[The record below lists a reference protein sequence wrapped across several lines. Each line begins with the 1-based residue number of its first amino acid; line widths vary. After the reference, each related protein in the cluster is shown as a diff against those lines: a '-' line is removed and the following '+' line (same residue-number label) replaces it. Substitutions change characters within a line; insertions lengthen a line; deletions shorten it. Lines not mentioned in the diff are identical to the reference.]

1 MSTKVSYIG
10 CGYNMIAFY
19 STWTIVKVQP
29 VQMQGK
35 FTKNYLFYDKV
46 TSLRNLTADRNPFVQ
61 IAKPTQNLPHL
72 LSMWSNMRA
81 PQILSQILSLQKN
94 M

>member
-19 STWTIVKVQP
+19 IAWTIVKVQP

-46 TSLRNLTADRNPFVQ
+46 SSLRNLTTDTRQTMPDLY
-61 IAKPTQNLPHL
+61 I
-72 LSMWSNMRA
+72 
-81 PQILSQILSLQKN
+81 SQILLQLYRNVIVWERICDGGKFFCKP
-94 M
+94 